1 MAYYNN
7 TRLRSRG
14 FSAIYFMVA
23 VVALGA
29 FSSLAVDL
37 GRLQLAKTELRQA
50 ADAAARYGATG
61 LTDGSWQQ
69 RAIDAAGQNK
79 VDGSSL
85 LLVNQ
90 DVSRGNWNAKAIPQF
105 SPSRKPLN
113 AVQVS
118 AQRTTANGKPIR
130 LMFASMIGMGSC
142 DARAVSIAKVSPLL
156 SGFIGLDG
164 FTVKNN
170 LKAAGYDSSSD
181 TNPTWNT
188 RSGDG
193 MIGSN
198 ASITAKN
205 NELVGQV
212 VLGVNA
218 THNLT
223 LISPAVQ
230 LKVPIPA
237 PAIDLSGAPASNLGG
252 VAKNLVVNNSLTLP
266 GGTYSFTSISIA
278 NHAEINF
285 SGPATVYING
295 SVTFAQD
302 GAIYAYQRVPENL
315 RIRQRGV
322 GSTFGGP
329 SANNVIL
336 VAEIQAPQTTFE
348 VKNNATLMG
357 GAVFKT
363 ITVKNNGEFY
373 YDEQLDASLGVGAT
387 AVMLVR

>member
-1 MAYYNN
+1 MAGGPVSRKYP
-7 TRLRSRG
+7 RG
-14 FSAIYFMVA
+14 FSAIYFMIA
-23 VVALGA
+23 LVALCA

-69 RAIDAAGQNK
+69 RASDAAAQNK

-85 LLVNQ
+85 LLVAS
-90 DVSRGNWNAKAIPQF
+90 DVTRGNWNAKASPQF
-105 SPSRKPLN
+105 SPSRKPFN

-118 AQRTTANGKPIR
+118 AQRTTANGSPIK

-142 DARAVSIAKVSPLL
+142 DARATSIAKVSPLI

-164 FTVKNN
+164 FMVKNN
-170 LKAAGYDSSSD
+170 LRAAGYDSS
-181 TNPTWNT
+181 TNTSPTWDT

-205 NELVGQV
+205 NEIVGQV
-212 VLGVNA
+212 VLGVGA

-223 LISPAVQ
+223 LSSPAVQ
-230 LKVPIPA
+230 LKVSIPT
-237 PAIDLSGAPASNLGG
+237 PVVDFSGAPASNPGG
-252 VAKNLVVNNSLTLP
+252 VAKNLVVNNSITLP
-266 GGTYSFTSISIA
+266 GGTYSFTSVSIA
-278 NHAEINF
+278 NHAEVRF

-302 GAIYAYQRVPENL
+302 GAIYAYQDLPENL
-315 RIRQRGV
+315 HIRQRGT
-322 GSTFGGP
+322 GTEFGGS
-329 SANNVIL
+329 SANNVSMI
-336 VAEIQAPQTTFE
+336 AEIQAPQTTFE

-357 GAVFKT
+357 GAIFKT

-373 YDEQLDASLGVGAT
+373 YDQQLDASLGVGAT